1 MERVSKNNT
10 IDKSNLSTSHFPKI
24 DQKVFSTSLFLTAKS
39 SFSRVKKPSIEKKI
53 VENKQK
59 TLFSWKN
66 FIPSTNSRFLD
77 DKVLTDKLFLAVE
90 PAKKITLGLHTKL
103 EGVKNKNFLKE
114 KIKTRSKR
122 LTMKDDNEFTLINDT
137 IDEGYLTN
145 ILNFPLEKNS
155 GAIHLQESF
164 FFTIK

>member
-10 IDKSNLSTSHFPKI
+10 IDKSNMSSSHFPKI

-39 SFSRVKKPSIEKKI
+39 SFSRVKKPSLEKKI

-90 PAKKITLGLHTKL
+90 PAKKITLGLHTEIRRSEKQKFL
-103 EGVKNKNFLKE
+103 KGKNK
-114 KIKTRSKR
+114 
-122 LTMKDDNEFTLINDT
+122 
-137 IDEGYLTN
+137 
-145 ILNFPLEKNS
+145 
-155 GAIHLQESF
+155 ESF
-164 FFTIK
+164 